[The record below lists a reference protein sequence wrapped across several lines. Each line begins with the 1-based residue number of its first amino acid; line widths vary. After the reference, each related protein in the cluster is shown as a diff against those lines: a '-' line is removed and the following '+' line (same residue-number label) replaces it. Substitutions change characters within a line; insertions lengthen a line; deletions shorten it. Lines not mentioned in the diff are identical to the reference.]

1 MKITFQPV
9 RSLEEIQELELVVK
23 EIWSEVFTPI
33 IGSAQV
39 SYMLETYQ
47 SPETIQQRNQRRRRL
62 FYSSI
67 RR

>member
-33 IGSAQV
+33 IWSAQV

-47 SPETIQQRNQRRRRL
+47 SPETIQQEIKEGAAIL
-62 FYSSI
+62 FFD
-67 RR
+67 